1 MKSGTT
7 IKENSKKFFSSAW
20 QWLKN
25 HAPSKR
31 RIIQVYTML
40 LYNCNFKGF
49 KTGQIYEGSTKAMCV
64 PGLNCYSCPG
74 AIGACPL
81 GSLQNA
87 LANSDTRLP
96 AYIFGILIMFG
107 LILGRTICGFL
118 CPMGL
123 IQEWLYKI
131 KTPKIEKS
139 KVTRVLSYFK
149 YVILVIFVITIP
161 LMFMEQSGV
170 PAFCK
175 YICPSGTLLG
185 GIMLLINPNN
195 ADQFASLGALFTWK
209 FLVLVLLLVG
219 SVFVYR
225 IFCRFLCPLGA
236 IYGFFSKVALLGVK
250 LDENKCTHCGLC
262 VSACKMDIKHVG
274 DHECIHCGACVDV
287 CPTKAISWK
296 GSKFFLRE
304 NDLSA
309 PTVSEKVNLAAMAN
323 RANGT
328 NEIGVA
334 EQIDKEQTEE

>member
-1 MKSGTT
+1 MKSAE
-7 IKENSKKFFSSAW
+7 IKEKFNNNPVW

-31 RIIQVYTML
+31 RIIQVYAML

-49 KTGQIYEGSTKAMCV
+49 KTGKIFTGNTKAMCV

-74 AIGACPL
+74 AVGACPL

-87 LANSDTRLP
+87 LANSGTRLP

-107 LILGRTICGFL
+107 LLLGRTICGFL

-123 IQEWLYKI
+123 IQEWLHKI

-149 YVILVIFVITIP
+149 YFLLAVFVFIIP
-161 LMFMEQSGV
+161 IMYQTGV

-175 YICPSGTLLG
+175 YICPNGTLLG
-185 GIMLLINPNN
+185 GIMLLINPDN
-195 ADQFASLGALFTWK
+195 ADQFADLGALFSWK
-209 FLVLVLLLVG
+209 FLVLVLIIVG
-219 SVFVYR
+219 SVFIYR
-225 IFCRFLCPLGA
+225 FFCRFLCPLGA

-287 CPTKAISWK
+287 CPAKAISWR
-296 GSKFFLRE
+296 GSKLVLRE
-304 NDLSA
+304 NDIDSPV
-309 PTVSEKVNLAAMAN
+309 PTEKVDLVAMAN
-323 RANGT
+323 KGTKPVENADTAN
-328 NEIGVA
+328 
-334 EQIDKEQTEE
+334 KEQNV

>member
-1 MKSGTT
+1 MKSAEF
-7 IKENSKKFFSSAW
+7 KEKLKNNSVW
-20 QWLKN
+20 QWLVN

-31 RIIQVYTML
+31 RIIQVYAML

-49 KTGQIYEGSTKAMCV
+49 KTGQIFKGDTKAMCV

-74 AIGACPL
+74 AVGACPL

-107 LILGRTICGFL
+107 LIFGRTICGFL

-123 IQEWLYKI
+123 IQEWLHKI

-149 YVILVIFVITIP
+149 YVLLAVFVFAIP
-161 LMFMEQSGV
+161 IMYQTGV

-175 YICPSGTLLG
+175 YVCPNGTLIG
-185 GIMLLINPNN
+185 GIITLINPAN
-195 ADQFASLGALFTWK
+195 ADQFADLGPLFTWK
-209 FLVLVLLLVG
+209 FLVLVLIVVG
-219 SVFVYR
+219 SVFTYR
-225 IFCRFLCPLGA
+225 FFCRFLCPLGA

-250 LDENKCTHCGLC
+250 LDKNKCTNCGLC
-262 VSACKMDIKHVG
+262 VSVCKMDIKHVG

-287 CPTKAISWK
+287 CPAKAISWK
-296 GSKFFLRE
+296 GSNIVLRANE
-304 NDLSA
+304 ISTPVPA
-309 PTVSEKVNLAAMAN
+309 EKVDLVAMAN
-323 RANGT
+323 RANL
-328 NEIGVA
+328 NSQVENDA
-334 EQIDKEQTEE
+334 DKEQNV